1 MGNKMR
7 NQLMGDGLEMLLDP
21 FLLITLLRSHVFH
34 LRDHLI
40 LINAS
45 DGRYGVPG
53 IGRRI

>member
-1 MGNKMR
+1 
-7 NQLMGDGLEMLLDP
+7 MGDGLEMP
-21 FLLITLLRSHVFH
+21 LIFFSFKHTAVSQVFH
-34 LRDHLI
+34 LGDLLI